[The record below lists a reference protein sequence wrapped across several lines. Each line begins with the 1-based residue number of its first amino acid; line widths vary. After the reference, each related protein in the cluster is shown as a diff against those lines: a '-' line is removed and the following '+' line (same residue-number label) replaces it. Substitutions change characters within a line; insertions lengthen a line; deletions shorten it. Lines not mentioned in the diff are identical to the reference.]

1 MAFSIR
7 FDSATDKA
15 IARLAR
21 QRRQSKAAVVR
32 EALAAWEIQSKAS
45 PRPRTP
51 SEALAPFIGVANSK
65 GSQGSEGTGDA
76 FRALVE
82 RKRARRTR

>member
-1 MAFSIR
+1 MSFSIR
-7 FDSATDKA
+7 FDSSTEKA

-21 QRRQSKAAVVR
+21 RRRQSKAAVVR
-32 EALAAWEIQSKAS
+32 EALAAWQIQSKAT
-45 PRPRTP
+45 PEVRTP
-51 SEALAPFIGVANSK
+51 AEALAPFIGVANSR
-65 GSQGSEGTGDA
+65 GSHTSENTGDA

>member
-7 FDSATDKA
+7 FDSATEKA
-15 IARLAR
+15 ITRLAR
-21 QRRQSKAAVVR
+21 QRRQTKAAVVR
-32 EALAAWEIQSKAS
+32 EALAAWDI
-45 PRPRTP
+45 PRKTAAAPRTA
-51 SEALAPFIGVANSK
+51 SDALEAFIGVADSK
-65 GSQGSEGTGDA
+65 GSRRSERTGEA